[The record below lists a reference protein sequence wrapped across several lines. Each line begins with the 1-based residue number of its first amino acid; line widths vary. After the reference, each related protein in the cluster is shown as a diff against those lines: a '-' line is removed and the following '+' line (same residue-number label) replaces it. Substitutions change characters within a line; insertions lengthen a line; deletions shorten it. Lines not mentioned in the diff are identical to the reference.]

1 MLQNGYSSV
10 FFTSNAVGNGDV
22 VEDIADK
29 IGAEWRDFLC
39 TTGKVESGGVES
51 FIVPREFELV
61 HGYRSFSTMEKLPSA
76 AVTTSKSLR

>member
-10 FFTSNAVGNGDV
+10 FFTSFAVGNGDV

-39 TTGKVESGGVES
+39 TTG
-51 FIVPREFELV
+51 R
-61 HGYRSFSTMEKLPSA
+61 
-76 AVTTSKSLR
+76 